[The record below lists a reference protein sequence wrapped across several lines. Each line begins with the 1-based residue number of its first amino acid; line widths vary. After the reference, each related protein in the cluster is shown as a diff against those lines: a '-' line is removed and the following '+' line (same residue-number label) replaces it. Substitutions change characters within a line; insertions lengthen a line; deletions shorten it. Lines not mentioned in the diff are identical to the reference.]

1 MNTITDQSWNADR
14 CGLCNKARALT
25 SATFKY
31 SWSNYCETSIL
42 LLNASVEVPPIYAR
56 HVHYAL
62 LTLGIKYTD
71 P

>member
-31 SWSNYCETSIL
+31 SRSNYCETSTL
-42 LLNASVEVPPIYAR
+42 LSNATVKVPPIYAK
-56 HVHYAL
+56 HIHNAL
-62 LTLGIKYTD
+62 LTLEIEYTD
-71 P
+71 A

>member
-25 SATFKY
+25 SATFEY
-31 SWSNYCETSIL
+31 SRSNYCETSTI
-42 LLNASVEVPPIYAR
+42 LLNATVEVPPIYAR
-56 HVHYAL
+56 HIHNAL

-71 P
+71 A